1 MIELLAIYAG
11 GAIFWGALS
20 GLALDGAL
28 DTWERWGDGEDRE
41 LVKRRARLVLA
52 SPAWPLA
59 LIVAAAIGLRN
70 LIRYAQGKVPE

>member
-1 MIELLAIYAG
+1 MIELIAIYTFVATC
-11 GAIFWGALS
+11 WGVISGVALT
-20 GLALDGAL
+20 GAL
-28 DTWERWGDGEDRE
+28 DMWELWGDDEDRE

-52 SPAWPLA
+52 SPVWPLA